1 MAAAAQAVPPLTESK
16 MDEARR
22 LEVAGGGA
30 ARASGV
36 SVRWN
41 PLAELGS

>member
-22 LEVAGGGA
+22 LEVAGA
-30 ARASGV
+30 L
-36 SVRWN
+36 
-41 PLAELGS
+41 PLAPQV